1 MGRCGSFRSSPTYNP
16 EVRSRDD
23 PMTEGV
29 RVSRSIVIPT
39 AELEIRFSPSGGP
52 GGQHANRS
60 STRVEL
66 IWNVEESSV
75 LGPIQKARVLE
86 KLGHRLDNAGNLR
99 LVSDERR
106 SQLMNRQAALERL
119 ASLVS
124 EALIPPKPRKATK
137 PSRSA
142 KEKRIQSK
150 RRRSEIKRDRQKPDY
165 D

>member
-1 MGRCGSFRSSPTYNP
+1 
-16 EVRSRDD
+16 
-23 PMTEGV
+23 MTEGV
-29 RVSRSIVIPT
+29 RVSRSVVIPT
-39 AELEIRFSPSGGP
+39 SEIDIRFTPSGGP

-66 IWNVEESSV
+66 SWNPQESAV
-75 LGPIQKARVLE
+75 LGPVQKARVLE
-86 KLGHRLDNAGNLR
+86 RLGHRLDNAGNLR

-119 ASLVS
+119 AALVS
-124 EALIPPKPRKATK
+124 DALIPPKPRKATK

-150 RRRSEIKRDRQKPDY
+150 KRRSEVKRDRRKPDFE
-165 D
+165 

>member
-1 MGRCGSFRSSPTYNP
+1 MS
-16 EVRSRDD
+16 EID
-23 PMTEGV
+23 
-29 RVSRSIVIPT
+29 
-39 AELEIRFSPSGGP
+39 IRFTPSGGP

-66 IWNVEESSV
+66 SWNPQESAV
-75 LGPIQKARVLE
+75 LGPVQKARVLE
-86 KLGHRLDNAGNLR
+86 RLGHRLDNAGNLR

-124 EALIPPKPRKATK
+124 DALIPPKPRKATK

-150 RRRSEIKRDRQKPDY
+150 RRRSEIKRDRRKPDFE
-165 D
+165 

>member
-1 MGRCGSFRSSPTYNP
+1 M
-16 EVRSRDD
+16 D
-23 PMTEGV
+23 GV
-29 RVSRSIVIPT
+29 RVSRSVVIPLS
-39 AELEIRFSPSGGP
+39 ELDIRFSPSGGP

-66 IWNVEESSV
+66 SWNPGESAV
-75 LGPIQKARVLE
+75 LGPVQKARVLE
-86 KLGHRLDNAGNLR
+86 RLGNRLDGAGNLR

-106 SQLMNRQAALERL
+106 SQLMNRETAFERL
-119 ASLVS
+119 AALVGD
-124 EALIPPKPRKATK
+124 ALIPPKPRKPTK

-150 RRRSEIKRDRQKPDY
+150 RRRSEVKRDRRKPDPSG

>member
-1 MGRCGSFRSSPTYNP
+1 
-16 EVRSRDD
+16 
-23 PMTEGV
+23 MTDGV
-29 RVSRSIVIPT
+29 RVSRSVVIPT
-39 AELEIRFSPSGGP
+39 SEIDIRFTPSGGP

-66 IWNVEESSV
+66 SWNPQESAV
-75 LGPIQKARVLE
+75 LGPVQKARVLE
-86 KLGHRLDNAGNLR
+86 SLGHRLDNAGNLR

-119 ASLVS
+119 AALVS
-124 EALIPPKPRKATK
+124 DALIPPKPRKATK

-150 RRRSEIKRDRQKPDY
+150 KRRSEVKRDRRKPDFE
-165 D
+165 

>member
-1 MGRCGSFRSSPTYNP
+1 
-16 EVRSRDD
+16 
-23 PMTEGV
+23 MTEGV
-29 RVSRSIVIPT
+29 RVSRSVVIPLS
-39 AELEIRFSPSGGP
+39 ELDIRFSPSGGA

-66 IWNVEESSV
+66 VWNAEESSV
-75 LGPIQKARVLE
+75 LGPLQKARVLE
-86 KLGHRLDNAGNLR
+86 RLGHRLDNAGNLR

-119 ASLVS
+119 AALVS
-124 EALIPPKPRKATK
+124 DALIPPKPRKETK

-150 RRRSEIKRDRQKPDY
+150 RRRSEIKKGRQKPDY

>member
-1 MGRCGSFRSSPTYNP
+1 MA
-16 EVRSRDD
+16 
-23 PMTEGV
+23 EGV
-29 RVSRSIVIPT
+29 RVSRSVVIPLT
-39 AELEIRFSPSGGP
+39 ELDISFSPSGGA

-66 IWNVEESSV
+66 VWNPQESSV
-75 LGPIQKARVLE
+75 LGPVQKARVLE
-86 KLGHRLDNAGNLR
+86 RLGHRLDNAGNLR

-119 ASLVS
+119 AALVS
-124 EALIPPKPRKATK
+124 DALIPPKPRKATK

-150 RRRSEIKRDRQKPDY
+150 KRRSEIKRDRRKPDF

>member
-1 MGRCGSFRSSPTYNP
+1 M
-16 EVRSRDD
+16 D
-23 PMTEGV
+23 GV
-29 RVSRSIVIPT
+29 RVSRSVVIPLS
-39 AELEIRFSPSGGP
+39 ELDIRFSPSGGP

-66 IWNVEESSV
+66 SWNPGESTV
-75 LGPIQKARVLE
+75 LGPVQKARVLE
-86 KLGHRLDNAGNLR
+86 RLGNRLDGSGNLR

-106 SQLMNRQAALERL
+106 SQLMNRETALERL
-119 ASLVS
+119 AALVGD
-124 EALIPPKPRKATK
+124 ALIPPKPRKPTK

-150 RRRSEIKRDRQKPDY
+150 RRRSEVKRDRRKPDQSG